1 MLAAFPLVHRARACI
16 CLAFSRDAV
25 HWSTPRPLLRC
36 RAAGERSVDQPAV
49 GMLRR
54 DDLIFFY
61 VHENVPQIRE
71 DAKTPE
77 ELRTRLLQV
86 RDLIAP
92 RIVRYSI
99 PVVKLQQW
107 TDESLRS
114 LEQRT

>member
-1 MLAAFPLVHRARACI
+1 
-16 CLAFSRDAV
+16 
-25 HWSTPRPLLRC
+25 
-36 RAAGERSVDQPAV
+36 
-49 GMLRR
+49 MLRR